1 MALPR
6 VTPGTYNYGEYAN
19 PTPIRYGDGGLRALG
34 QGIAQGISS
43 VVSGIK
49 EKKEEEKQK
58 KKQDQLL
65 IAKQLQDSYSR
76 VSKDARKKN
85 AAEVNRF
92 ANEAAQLAVNFKAG
106 LIDADMYTQ
115 EMTLVNDAL
124 DDLNTI
130 ELLKKQIDLDN
141 ISPEFIKD
149 TTSLNNYAL
158 QMQLQNDSA
167 KRIWDEKEKQWFIEY
182 DSVIPGKLNADEI
195 KSLNGIPD
203 SAYEKKRIPVS
214 EITANPKNF
223 FEIKTRI
230 QETDA
235 QMQTVFNTLANDFNK
250 NQGRIYMTDVSDNG
264 YELLN
269 ETKAIDGYKNSSSVE
284 LIYQKLGKDIAED
297 ILDVDYEKD
306 KDQVKAYIA
315 QQAILKADK
324 VGNKVAVSKPKTEKD
339 PVEERTGLDLQDR
352 ANFVKQ
358 LLSSKEGE
366 PVEIKFKGSND
377 FKKEDY
383 VLYKEGDKI
392 MYKKEGQEPM
402 EISQGDLVKEFGLQE
417 LLTQS
422 KADQAGFKF

>member
-339 PVEERTGLDLQDR
+339 PVKERTGLDLQDR

-366 PVEIKFKGSND
+366 PIEIKFKGSND

-383 VLYKEGDKI
+383 VLYKEGNKI

>member
-250 NQGRIYMTDVSDNG
+250 NQGRIYMTDISDNG

-297 ILDVDYEKD
+297 ILDVDYEKN

-366 PVEIKFKGSND
+366 PIEIKFKGSND

-422 KADQAGFKF
+422 RADQAGFKF